1 MLKRCLSAVFVFFF
15 FVSTAKAQL
24 VIEITS
30 GADQLLPI
38 AVVPFGYDGVEALP
52 EDIAQIVQDDLA
64 RSGLF
69 QPIPRSNMLSM
80 PSKEEDVFYRDWR
93 LLKSDYVVI
102 GSVKKLPNNKYLIS
116 TDT

>member
-1 MLKRCLSAVFVFFF
+1 MMFKKCLSVLFTCLIFISSAR
-15 FVSTAKAQL
+15 AQL

-38 AVVPFGYDGVEALP
+38 AVVPFGYEGVDALP
-52 EDIAQIVQDDLA
+52 EDIAQIVEADLA

-80 PSKEEDVFYRDWR
+80 PSKEADVFYRDWR
-93 LLKSDYVVI
+93 FLKVIMLLLVQ
-102 GSVKKLPNNKYLIS
+102 
-116 TDT
+116 